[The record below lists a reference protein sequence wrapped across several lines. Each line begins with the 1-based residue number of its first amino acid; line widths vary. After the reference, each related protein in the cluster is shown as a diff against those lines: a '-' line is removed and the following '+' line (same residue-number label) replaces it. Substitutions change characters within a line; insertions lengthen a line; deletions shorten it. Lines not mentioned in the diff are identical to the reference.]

1 VPVAPVRVL
10 VIEGFEPWRRSVCSM
25 LKRHP
30 ELRLVGEAAD
40 GLAAVQEAS
49 KLKPDLI
56 LMSTGLPNLHGIEA
70 AKRIRRAVPST
81 KILFLTANSDA
92 GVVRAALGTGAN
104 GYVLKAD
111 AASELWPAIKAV
123 VQGRKYVSSGVEG
136 GSIQAAVS

>member
-1 VPVAPVRVL
+1 
-10 VIEGFEPWRRSVCSM
+10 M

-81 KILFLTANSDA
+81 KILFLTENSDA